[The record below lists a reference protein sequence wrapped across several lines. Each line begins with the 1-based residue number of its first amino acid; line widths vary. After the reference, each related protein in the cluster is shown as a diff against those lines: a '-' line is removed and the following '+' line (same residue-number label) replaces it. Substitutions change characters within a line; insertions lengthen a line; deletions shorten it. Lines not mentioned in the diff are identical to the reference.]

1 MKGDTIKYRTGY
13 KYWLANDYKVRTDI
27 VPGVDIV
34 TEFIE
39 LTRDGALTIRHGYAW
54 DGASGPTLDTANFM
68 RGSLVHDAL
77 AGLMRDG
84 YLERSTWF
92 TPVNRELRKIC
103 IEDGMWRIR
112 AVWVFIG
119 VEYLGGKSWVQWGDG
134 GKHLLVAP

>member
-39 LTRDGALTIRHGYAW
+39 LTRDGALFIKHGYAW
-54 DGASGPTLDTANFM
+54 DGASFPAIDTKNFM
-68 RGSLVHDAL
+68 RGSLVHDAF
-77 AGLMRDG
+77 AQLMRDG
-84 YLERSTWF
+84 YIDREVWF
-92 TPVNRELRKIC
+92 TMVNRELQKIC
-103 IEDGMWRIR
+103 LEDGMWRIR
-112 AVWVFIG
+112 AWWVFVG
-119 VEYLGGKSWVQWGDG
+119 VEKISGGKWAEWGDG